1 MYILNVRKLTI
12 RYVSLAVEFL
22 KRFVLVLFLSLAK
35 LRKRCNTAI
44 EGVENIVWATKE

>member
-12 RYVSLAVEFL
+12 RYVSLAVEFKKGL
-22 KRFVLVLFLSLAK
+22 YSFYFVSFAK

-44 EGVENIVWATKE
+44 EGVENILWATKE